1 MMNENEKNEVIE
13 KTIGS
18 IEETVEAIHAIFEPQ
33 PMSAEEQKEIDTEL
47 GYAEGDLE
55 DNNEVLDVLD
65 ESLATLSES
74 TDTMLDEAKQLS
86 SYVESTLQ
94 DEVDAE
100 WEAKITESLDRI
112 QAMVDANDA
121 AMDELDQALNDLE
134 DAHNYTVAEYVETRV
149 ETMQEGLAI

>member
-33 PMSAEEQKEIDTEL
+33 PMSADEQKEIDTEL

-74 TDTMLDEAKQLS
+74 SDSMLDEAKQLS

-121 AMDELDQALNDLE
+121 AMAELDQALNDLE